1 MTSVVKVEMRVCD
14 RRCRIEATHRD
25 DGIGLRIESDCNKV
39 QLMGDKLAEGVAL
52 EDVLDI
58 YSSRISSPE
67 VRGNV
72 CFECLAVPAI
82 FNACWLEEGM
92 ISKNLARKAGSNS
105 VEFDE
110 ARGHSSSSSSK
121 TLSDE

>member
-1 MTSVVKVEMRVCD
+1 
-14 RRCRIEATHRD
+14 
-25 DGIGLRIESDCNKV
+25 
-39 QLMGDKLAEGVAL
+39 MGDKLADGVAL

-58 YSSRISSPE
+58 YNSRISSPE

-121 TLSDE
+121 TLSEECVSTYHFWASTSQFSVRRVIWPMNSFLGKLSE